1 MKNEI
6 VFKNINMGMKVAEI
20 LLNEDYVVLLSRED
34 NFLVVNFEFA
44 DGADRNEVVFM
55 RRDEF
60 EEEFDEQY
68 EDIMNDIA
76 QDFLKGTLGSRLNSR
91 IAKWKNDVSSI

>member
-34 NFLVVNFEFA
+34 NFLVINFLYA
-44 DGADRNEVVFM
+44 DGADRNDVVFM
-55 RRDEF
+55 PHW
-60 EEEFDEQY
+60 EFDEKY
-68 EDIMNDIA
+68 YKIA
-76 QDFLKGTLGSRLNSR
+76 D
-91 IAKWKNDVSSI
+91 DCE